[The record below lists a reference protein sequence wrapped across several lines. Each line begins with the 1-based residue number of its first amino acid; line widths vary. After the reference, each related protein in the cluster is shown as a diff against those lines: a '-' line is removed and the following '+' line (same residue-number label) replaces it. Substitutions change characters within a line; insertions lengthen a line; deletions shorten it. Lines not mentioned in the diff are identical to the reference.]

1 MALVS
6 FPLSSANHCVLTL
19 TSQAAGHRQV
29 KRLNFVKLFSES
41 VLKPANLLFC
51 FTELKLSVVSSSSSS
66 SSFLLF
72 FLLVFIS
79 FYDFF
84 NFLIFSSSVSVSFW
98 SGFAHLSFVSISSS
112 G

>member
-66 SSFLLF
+66 FLLF

-79 FYDFF
+79 FYG
-84 NFLIFSSSVSVSFW
+84 SSSVSVSFW

>member
-1 MALVS
+1 MCFDFD
-6 FPLSSANHCVLTL
+6 FPGSWTQ
-19 TSQAAGHRQV
+19 TSE
-29 KRLNFVKLFSES
+29 KTLNFVKLFSES

-66 SSFLLF
+66 FLLF

-79 FYDFF
+79 FYDVF
-84 NFLIFSSSVSVSFW
+84 FSSGSVSFW
-98 SGFAHLSFVSISSS
+98 SGFAHLSFVSISSA